1 VVQGVRLRDPPGPA
15 GTVPGRMEGTEE
27 PREEDANAD
36 APSAPDA
43 DAPDPADAPAPPP
56 DDGDGTGRLSV
67 KLLVV
72 ALVGQLILFG
82 GLIALTVHGFPFVGG
97 GGHADDPIVSNVPA
111 GTVPKAKVNRFDGA
125 RALATAKLQVD
136 AGQRPAGS
144 PTLRRVAEKLRAE
157 LPNGRFENVPAQPG
171 LRNIVGDL
179 PGPGPVIVIGAHY
192 DTEYHPKGFVGAND
206 AAAAVGTVIE
216 LARAIKGITRSAVA
230 PGIRFVLFD
239 GEEEPHPTDDFYRDA
254 LRGSKSYVQLHAEEV
269 RAMILLDYV
278 GNTGA
283 RFPREGTSTSSLWQD
298 VRDAAAKVGVG
309 GIFPNKTEASIF
321 DDHTPF
327 LRAGI
332 PAVDVIDWSYK
343 YKDGLQD
350 TYDKL
355 SEDSVDAVGETMVQL
370 IADWPTK
377 G

>member
-1 VVQGVRLRDPPGPA
+1 MASSPSHEQPPED
-15 GTVPGRMEGTEE
+15 EG
-27 PREEDANAD
+27 
-36 APSAPDA
+36 
-43 DAPDPADAPAPPP
+43 
-56 DDGDGTGRLSV
+56 GRLSV
-67 KLLVV
+67 RLLVA
-72 ALVGQLILFG
+72 ALVGQLVLFG

-97 GGHADDPIVSNVPA
+97 GGDTVTTPTVRPGAVPGA
-111 GTVPKAKVNRFDGA
+111 NVNRFDA
-125 RALATAKLQVD
+125 KRAMATAKMQVD

-144 PTLRRVAEKLRAE
+144 PALRRVAEKLKAQ
-157 LPNGRFENVPAQPG
+157 LPNGRFERIPGLGPAHR

-206 AAAAVGTVIE
+206 AAAAVGTVVE
-216 LARAIKGITRSAVA
+216 LARALAKLPRTAVS

-239 GEEEPHPTDDFYRDA
+239 GEEEAAPTDDFYRDA

-269 RAMILLDYV
+269 RAMMLLDYM
-278 GNTGA
+278 GNKGV
-283 RFPREGTSTSSLWQD
+283 RLPREASSTASLWDD
-298 VRDAAAKVGVG
+298 VRAAAKRVGTGAVFPGGTSVG
-309 GIFPNKTEASIF
+309 IF

-332 PAVDVIDWSYK
+332 PAVDLIDWSYR

-355 SEDSVDAVGETMVQL
+355 SADSVDAVGETIVEL
-370 IADWPTK
+370 VRAWER
-377 G
+377 